1 MAEAALQLDGVTSGY
16 GEAMVLRGVNLTL
29 APGEVLA
36 VLGKNGMGKSTL
48 LKTIMGFLPPRD
60 GQIYIHGRDVTR
72 VAPYRRAAQSVAY
85 SPQEQAIFQDLT
97 VRRTCGWACDP
108 IVGPP
113 PPRNE

>member
-16 GEAMVLRGVNLTL
+16 GEAMVLRGVNLDAP

-60 GQIYIHGRDVTR
+60 GQRLYSRARRHARGAAIA
-72 VAPYRRAAQSVAY
+72 APPSR
-85 SPQEQAIFQDLT
+85 SPIA
-97 VRRTCGWACDP
+97 
-108 IVGPP
+108 
-113 PPRNE
+113 PRNRRSFRI